1 MRLMTTAQD
10 LPCPLWAQGDQ
21 EFLENLA
28 APAGQR
34 EETEQR
40 QLPRVLRSRQGDP
53 HDLHAGGD

>member
-1 MRLMTTAQD
+1 MTTTQD

-34 EETEQR
+34 EETEQG